1 MGMSEL
7 DTYIQNLEVDI
18 KRLED
23 LALEVHGYTPAM
35 MQKLVIDIQT
45 LEEEEDKLRVELSMD
60 LQRRFLRSAES
71 DVEQLRGYMQAQLE
85 CNGGVA
91 WHVED
96 DIKHTKSAINIISE
110 TMKVF
115 A

>member
-1 MGMSEL
+1 MTMSEL
-7 DTYIQNLEVDI
+7 DTYIQNLEADI

-60 LQRRFLRSAES
+60 LERRFVRSAES
-71 DVEQLRGYMQAQLE
+71 DVEKLRGYMQAQLE

-91 WHVED
+91 HHIAD
-96 DIKHTKSAINIISE
+96 DIKRTRNSIDIISKA
-110 TMKVF
+110 MKAF
-115 A
+115 G

>member
-1 MGMSEL
+1 MTMSEL
-7 DTYIQNLEVDI
+7 DSYIENLEKEI
-18 KRLED
+18 KGLED

-60 LQRRFLRSAES
+60 LQRRFVRSAES

-91 WHVED
+91 WHIED
-96 DIKHTKSAINIISE
+96 DIKHTKSAIKIMSE
-110 TMKVF
+110 AMKAF
-115 A
+115 G

>member
-1 MGMSEL
+1 MSEL
-7 DTYIQNLEVDI
+7 DSYIENLEKEI
-18 KRLED
+18 KGLED
-23 LALEVHGYTPAM
+23 LALELHGYTPAM

-71 DVEQLRGYMQAQLE
+71 DVEQLRGYMQAQLAPAAV
-85 CNGGVA
+85 VA
-91 WHVED
+91 WHVAD

-115 A
+115 G

>member
-1 MGMSEL
+1 MSEL
-7 DTYIQNLEVDI
+7 DSYIENLEKEI
-18 KRLED
+18 KELEN

-35 MQKLVIDIQT
+35 MQKLVINIQD
-45 LEEEEDKLRVELSMD
+45 LEEKEDKLRVELSMD
-60 LQRRFLRSAES
+60 LQRRFVRSAES

-96 DIKHTKSAINIISE
+96 DIKHTRNSIDIISKA
-110 TMKVF
+110 MKAF
-115 A
+115 G

>member
-1 MGMSEL
+1 MSEL
-7 DTYIQNLEVDI
+7 DSYIENLEKEI
-18 KRLED
+18 KELED

-35 MQKLVIDIQT
+35 MQKLVIDIQN
-45 LEEEEDKLRVELSMD
+45 LEYDEEKLREKLVLDCE
-60 LQRRFLRSAES
+60 RRFVRAAES

-91 WHVED
+91 RHVED

-115 A
+115 G

>member
-1 MGMSEL
+1 MSEL
-7 DTYIQNLEVDI
+7 DTYIQNLEADV

-60 LQRRFLRSAES
+60 LERRFVRGAEG

-85 CNGGVA
+85 CNGGVVY
-91 WHVED
+91 HITD
-96 DIKHTKSAINIISE
+96 DIKHTKSAIKIMSE
-110 TMKVF
+110 AMKAF
-115 A
+115 G

>member
-1 MGMSEL
+1 MSEL
-7 DTYIQNLEVDI
+7 DIYIQNLEADV

-35 MQKLVIDIQT
+35 RQKLVLDIQA
-45 LEEEEDKLRVELSMD
+45 LEEEEDKLRVKLSMD
-60 LQRRFLRSAES
+60 LQRRFVRSVES

-91 WHVED
+91 WHVAD
-96 DIKHTKSAINIISE
+96 DIKYTKNAINIMSE
-110 TMKVF
+110 AMKAF
-115 A
+115 G